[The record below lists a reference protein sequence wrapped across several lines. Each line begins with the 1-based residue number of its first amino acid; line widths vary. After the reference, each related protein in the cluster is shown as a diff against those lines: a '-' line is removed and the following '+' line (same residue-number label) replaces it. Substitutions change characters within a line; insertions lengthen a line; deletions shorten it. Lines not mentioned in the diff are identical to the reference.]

1 MNAQTGPQTGQR
13 GRAVRIVVRGRVQG
27 VWYRAHTETRAREL
41 GLSGTVQN
49 LPDGTVEIVAEG
61 DASDVDRLVEWT
73 WTGSPLSEV
82 SEVEVNELPVA
93 GLKVFRTRY

>member
-1 MNAQTGPQTGQR
+1 MNAQSEQR
-13 GRAVRIVVRGRVQG
+13 DKGVRIVVRGRVQG

-61 DASDVDRLVEWT
+61 NPSDVDLLVEWT

-82 SEVEVNELPVA
+82 TAVEVEEIPVA
-93 GLKVFRTRY
+93 GLKAFRSRY